1 MTGLS
6 GCKSNAGSGS
16 GLMRRF
22 TSSSL
27 VCWLVSFAVLFHLGG
42 CSTMKSG
49 GVYNE
54 DLQERIRKGQLTKVG
69 DYVII
74 HTLDNTKYEFT
85 VDGMN
90 GETIEGDGISVQ
102 IDNIAA
108 LETKTFS
115 PEKTAQLVGGATLG
129 LWFVY
134 ISVLTG
140 TLGIMFFI

>member
-1 MTGLS
+1 
-6 GCKSNAGSGS
+6 
-16 GLMRRF
+16 
-22 TSSSL
+22 
-27 VCWLVSFAVLFHLGG
+27 
-42 CSTMKSG
+42 MKSG

-74 HTLDNTKYEFT
+74 HTLDNIKYEFT
-85 VDGMN
+85 VDGIDE
-90 GETIEGDGISVQ
+90 ETIEGDGISVQ

-115 PEKTAQLVGGATLG
+115 AEKTAQLVGGATLG

-134 ISVLTG
+134 LSVLSG
-140 TLGIMFFI
+140 TLGLVFLI

>member
-1 MTGLS
+1 MT
-6 GCKSNAGSGS
+6 
-16 GLMRRF
+16 
-22 TSSSL
+22 
-27 VCWLVSFAVLFHLGG
+27 
-42 CSTMKSG
+42 SG

-74 HTLDNTKYEFT
+74 HTLDNIKYEFT
-85 VDGMN
+85 VDGIDE
-90 GETIEGDGISVQ
+90 ETIEGDGISVQ

-115 PEKTAQLVGGATLG
+115 AEKTAGLVGGATLG

-134 ISVLTG
+134 LSVLSG
-140 TLGIMFFI
+140 TLGLMFFI

>member
-1 MTGLS
+1 
-6 GCKSNAGSGS
+6 
-16 GLMRRF
+16 MRRV

-27 VCWLVSFAVLFHLGG
+27 VCWLLSFAVLFPLGG
-42 CSTMKSG
+42 CSTMTSG

-74 HTLDNTKYEFT
+74 HTLDNTNYEFT
-85 VDGMN
+85 VDGIDE
-90 GETIEGDGISVQ
+90 ETIEGDGISVQ

-115 PEKTAQLVGGATLG
+115 AEKTAQLVGGATLG

-134 ISVLTG
+134 LSVISG
-140 TLGIMFFI
+140 TIGLMFLI